1 MSFSSVGLGSGLDVT
16 SMVSKLVELEKR
28 PLTLLQTKAATL
40 NARVSAFSQLK
51 SAISN
56 LQDQVSKL
64 TAAETWNA
72 KSATSSKTDS
82 VTANVTSA
90 AMPTT
95 LHVHVGHLA
104 QGQVVSAAVAR
115 SAAQAHGSGELKI
128 QLGRVQAGTQESDPP
143 NFVHSAEAEL
153 TINVADKT
161 LSQIADE
168 INQKQMGV
176 TATVLKDAQGERL
189 TFQSQGTGDKAAF
202 HIEGTGDAAAYA
214 FDPANAEA
222 NTGMRSSQLAKDAKI
237 TVNGVDM
244 FSATN
249 TFTDLAEGV
258 NLTVTKPMEA
268 AETAT
273 ITVKQD
279 TAAGKTALKNL
290 VESYNSF
297 SKSMAT
303 MTAYN
308 PESKEAG
315 TLQGDS
321 TAASLQNALRRLLT
335 GNAGSGTGEFTTLS
349 QMGLEFQKDGT
360 LKINDTKLDAAIA
373 KNDSMLDFW
382 AADREGV
389 DQDGMAVRLKAFTE
403 GLLSSDGMFATK
415 TESLQSQLKRNT
427 TDQERVSMRVASYEK
442 NLLAKYTA
450 LDTKMASLTALD
462 SYISQQVTSWNNSSR
477 G

>member
-128 QLGRVQAGTQESDPP
+128 QLGKVQAGPQG
-143 NFVHSAEAEL
+143 NAFVPTADAEL
-153 TINVADKT
+153 TIDVAGKT

-189 TFQSQGTGDKAAF
+189 TFQSQGTGDEAAF
-202 HIEGTGDAAAYA
+202 HIKGTGDAAAYA
-214 FDPANAEA
+214 FDPANAAA